1 MWSETFRRVVMSSD
15 WVWGPREDWFGLWIP
30 AHWNQFEASLLFIG
44 AHCQVDRGLCG
55 GVGCKP
61 YT

>member
-1 MWSETFRRVVMSSD
+1 MSSD
-15 WVWGPREDWFGLWIP
+15 WVWGPRENWFGLWIP